1 MKNLVCILVMLC
13 AFPGLQAQIA
23 VKGTVTDQ
31 QTHETAIGVAVAIK
45 GTGRGTVTDLGGT
58 YQLSDVPADATLV
71 FSYIGL
77 KTVEIPVKGR
87 SVIDV
92 VMEPDMQHLDEVV
105 VIGYGTSKAKDL
117 TAPIAVVKADEIVK
131 HATASPMAALQGKV
145 AGLQIVSNGQPGSG
159 PDVRIRGVG
168 SFDDKTKPLYV
179 VDGMFC
185 DNIDFLNTN
194 DIQDLS
200 VLKDA
205 SAASIYGV
213 RAANG
218 VILVSTKKGTLNRPA
233 TVTYDGYI
241 GIQKATDRLRMAT
254 SAQYARM
261 QLEKANATDS
271 SIIRNS
277 IQTFGGD
284 MNTLT
289 PAADTDWYK
298 ELLRTALIQSH
309 SLDVSGGT
317 DKVAY
322 SVGINYLYQ
331 EGIMNAKNDYERFNL
346 RTQADYHATNWL
358 KLGANIVVSNATQYE
373 PDNTAWRTAYQVPG
387 IFPVMDETRSDA
399 DVYPVKY
406 ASPNQVGL
414 ASYDYFNNPVAL
426 ANFNDKKN
434 KNLQILPSFYAEIA
448 LLPADKLTFRTAY
461 SQDITLVQ
469 QREYKPVYKI
479 GGSQER
485 TVSELTKTHDLYH
498 NYIWDNTLTYRD
510 SFGRHNL
517 AVLAG
522 HSLRNESWQQLKGI
536 SPGVPG
542 GEEAYLY
549 LSQGNAAGRQVDD
562 DGTSYF
568 GLSYF
573 GRVSYDYAGKYLLSA
588 TMRADGSSKYQEKW
602 GYFPSVGAAW
612 ILSQEGFMQAQKVFD
627 FLKIR
632 ASWGK
637 LGNDKIQPSD
647 GFASINQDLWTSGV
661 SGSTVLPG
669 YTNMS
674 YFSWLGW
681 EVVNELNVGADFS
694 VLKNRL
700 SVEVDY
706 YHRLTENAVIDAP
719 LPMGA
724 GSLLGNHGEI
734 LNSGVELSLRWS
746 DRIGKDFTYYVGA
759 NLTTLKNEVK
769 NLNGLPYIYGGS
781 SEFRTIS
788 RVGDSMNAFYG
799 YEIEGVYQNA
809 AEIAADPV
817 AVQNEL
823 SPGDFKY
830 KDQNRDGK
838 IDEEDRVILGSYLP
852 DITFG
857 MNLGFS
863 YKNFDF
869 SMVMQGQAGNQICNR
884 KRGERRWQS
893 DINYD
898 ADLVENR
905 WTGEGS
911 TNRYPSAAGTVNP
924 WNIAKFNSYYIENGS
939 YFRLQNVQVA
949 YTFAPRQV
957 RSLHFPAIRVSLS
970 AERPYTCFRS
980 NGFTPEVKDG
990 FDLQTY
996 PLAATYTLG
1005 LRITY

>member
-1 MKNLVCILVMLC
+1 MKKLFCILLMLC
-13 AFPGLQAQIA
+13 AFPLVRAQIT
-23 VKGTVTDQ
+23 VKGTVTDRQ
-31 QTHETAIGVAVAIK
+31 SGEAAIGVAVAIR
-45 GTGRGTVTDLGGT
+45 GTTLGTVTDLDGAYELT
-58 YQLSDVPADATLV
+58 QVPAEATLV
-71 FSYIGL
+71 FSYIGW
-77 KTVEIPVKGR
+77 KTLEIPLGGR
-87 SVIDV
+87 KV
-92 VMEPDMQHLDEVV
+92 VNVQMEEDTQHLEEVV
-105 VIGYGTSKAKDL
+105 VIGYGTSKARDL
-117 TAPIAVVKADEIVK
+117 TAPIAVVKADELVK
-131 HATASPMAALQGKV
+131 HATTSPMAALQGKV
-145 AGLQIVSNGQPGSG
+145 AGVQIVSNGQPGSG
-159 PDVRIRGVG
+159 PDVRIRGIG

-179 VDGMFC
+179 VDGMFF
-185 DNIDFLNTN
+185 DNIDFLNNN

-218 VILVSTKKGTLNRPA
+218 VIIVTTQKGTLGRPA
-233 TVTYDGYI
+233 TVTYDGYV
-241 GIQKATDRLRMAT
+241 GFQKATNRLKMAN

-277 IQTFGGD
+277 IQAFGGD

-289 PAADTDWYK
+289 PGADTDWYK
-298 ELLRTALIQSH
+298 ELLRTALIHNH

-317 DKVAY
+317 EKVAY
-322 SVGINYLYQ
+322 SVGVNYLYQ
-331 EGIMNAKNDYERFNL
+331 EGIMDAKNDYERFNL
-346 RTQADYHATNWL
+346 RTKADYNALGWL
-358 KLGANIVVSNATQYE
+358 KVGANIVISNATQHE

-387 IFPVMDETRSDA
+387 IFPVMDERRSDT

-406 ASPNQVGL
+406 ASANQVGL
-414 ASYDYFNNPVAL
+414 SSYDYFNNPVAL
-426 ANFNDKKN
+426 AHFNDKKN
-434 KNLQILPSFYAEIA
+434 KQLQVLPSFYAEA
-448 LLPADKLTFRTAY
+448 SLLPGNKLTFRTAY
-461 SQDITLVQ
+461 SQDISIRQGRT
-469 QREYKPVYKI
+469 YKPVYKV

-485 TVSELTKTHDLYH
+485 TVSELTKANEFFH

-510 SFGRHNL
+510 RFGKHNL
-517 AVLAG
+517 TAMAG
-522 HSLRNESWQQLKGI
+522 HSLRREYWQQLQGI

-562 DGTSYF
+562 DGTSYY

-573 GRVSYDYAGKYLLSA
+573 GRVAYDYAGKYLLSA

-612 ILSQEGFMQAQKVFD
+612 IVSEEGFMKNQKVFD
-627 FLKIR
+627 FLKLR

-637 LGNDKIQPSD
+637 LGNDKIQASD
-647 GFASINQDLWTSGV
+647 GFASISQDLWTSGV

-669 YTNMS
+669 YTHMA
-674 YFSWLGW
+674 YFSWLAW
-681 EVVNELNVGADFS
+681 EVVNEWNVGAELS
-694 VLKNRL
+694 VFHSRL
-700 SVEVDY
+700 GVEVDY
-706 YHRLTENAVIDAP
+706 YCRLTENAVIDAP

-724 GSLLGNHGEI
+724 GSLLGNNGEV
-734 LNSGVELSLRWS
+734 LNSGLELSFRWS
-746 DRIGKDFTYYVGA
+746 DRIGKDFSYSIGA

-781 SEFRTIS
+781 DEFRTIS

-817 AVQNEL
+817 AVENSL

-830 KDQNRDGK
+830 TDQNRDGK

-852 DITFG
+852 DITYG
-857 MNLGFS
+857 VNLGFS
-863 YKNFDF
+863 YKHFDF

-911 TNRYPSAAGTVNP
+911 TDRYPSAAGTVNP
-924 WNIAKFNSYYIENGS
+924 WNIAKFNSFYVEDGS
-939 YFRLQNVQVA
+939 YFRIQNVQVA
-949 YTFAPRQV
+949 YTFARRQL
-957 RSLHFPAIRVSLS
+957 RSFHFPAIRVSLS
-970 AERPYTCFRS
+970 AERPYTCFKS
-980 NGFTPEVKDG
+980 NGFTPEVRDG

>member
-1 MKNLVCILVMLC
+1 MKSLFCIIIMLC
-13 AFPGLQAQIA
+13 TFPFLQAQIS
-23 VKGTVTDQ
+23 VRGTVTDK
-31 QTHETAIGVAVAIK
+31 QTNETAIGVAVAIQ
-45 GTGRGTVTDLGGT
+45 GTNQGTVTDLKGEYELT
-58 YQLSDVPADATLV
+58 NVPEKATLV

-77 KTVEIPVKGR
+77 KTIEIPVEGR
-87 SVIDV
+87 KIINVK
-92 VMEPDMQHLDEVV
+92 MEEDTQNLEEVV

-131 HATASPMAALQGKV
+131 HATTSPMGALQGKV
-145 AGLQIVSNGQPGSG
+145 AGVQIVSNGQPGSG

-168 SFDDKTKPLYV
+168 SFDEKTKPLYV
-179 VDGMFC
+179 VDGMFF
-185 DNIDFLNTN
+185 DNIDFLNNN

-200 VLKDA
+200 ILKDA

-218 VILVSTKKGTLNRPA
+218 VIIVTTKRGTLNRPA
-233 TVTYDGYI
+233 TVTYDGYV
-241 GIQKATDRLRMAT
+241 GFQKATNRLKMAN
-254 SAQYARM
+254 SSQYAQM

-271 SIIRNS
+271 SILRNS
-277 IQTFGGD
+277 IKEFGGD
-284 MNTLT
+284 MNSLT
-289 PAADTDWYK
+289 PGADTDWYK
-298 ELLRTALIQSH
+298 ELLRTALIHNH
-309 SLDVSGGT
+309 SLDVSGGS

-322 SVGINYLYQ
+322 SVGMNYLYQ
-331 EGIMNAKNDYERFNL
+331 EGIMDAKNDYERFNL
-346 RTQADYHATNWL
+346 RTKADYNAFSWL
-358 KLGANIVVSNATQYE
+358 KLGANIVISNATQYE

-387 IFPVMDETRSDA
+387 IFPVMDERRNEA
-399 DVYPVKY
+399 DVYPIKY

-414 ASYDYFNNPVAL
+414 ASYTYFNNPVAL

-434 KNLQILPSFYAEIA
+434 KNLQVLPSFYAELY
-448 LLPADKLTFRTAY
+448 LLPENKLTLRTAY
-461 SQDITLVQ
+461 SQDISLRQ
-469 QREYKPVYKI
+469 NREYKQVYKV

-485 TVSELTKTHDLYH
+485 TVSELSKTNELYQ

-510 SFGRHNL
+510 SFGKHNL
-517 AVLAG
+517 TAMVG
-522 HSLRNESWQQLKGI
+522 HSLRNEKWQKLKGI
-536 SPGVPG
+536 SPAVPG
-542 GEEAYLY
+542 GEEEYLY
-549 LSQGNAAGRQVDD
+549 LSQGNAAGRQVED
-562 DGTSYF
+562 DGTSYY

-573 GRVSYDYAGKYLLSA
+573 GRVSYDFAGKYLLSA

-612 ILSQEGFMQAQKVFD
+612 ILSEEGFMKEQRVFD

-637 LGNDKIQPSD
+637 LGNDKIMASD

-661 SGSTVLPG
+661 SGATVLPG

-674 YFSWLGW
+674 YFSWLAW

-694 VLKNRL
+694 ILKNRL
-700 SVEVDY
+700 GVEIDY
-706 YHRLTENAVIDAP
+706 YHRLTENAVINAP

-724 GSLLGNHGEI
+724 GSLLGNNGEI
-734 LNSGVELSLRWS
+734 LNSGVELSINWS
-746 DRIGKDFTYYVGA
+746 DRIGKDFTYYIGA

-809 AEIAADPV
+809 NEIANDPV
-817 AVQNEL
+817 AVQNSL
-823 SPGDFKY
+823 APGDFKY
-830 KDQNRDGK
+830 RDQNQDGK
-838 IDEEDRVILGSYLP
+838 IDELDRVILGSYLP
-852 DITFG
+852 DITYG
-857 MNLGFS
+857 LNIGFS

-898 ADLVENR
+898 ADMFENR

-911 TNRYPSAAGTVNP
+911 TNQYPSSAGTVNP
-924 WNIAKFNSYYIENGS
+924 WNIAKFNSFYIEDGS
-939 YFRLQNVQVA
+939 YFRIQNVQVA
-949 YTFAPRQV
+949 YTFAKKQL
-957 RSLHFPAIRVSLS
+957 RSFNFPSIRVSLS
-970 AERPYTCFRS
+970 AERPYTHFKS